1 MKNRITQIIKNM
13 KTVRQMAMALV
24 FVFTLTAAA
33 QSQSSVAHIDVSAL
47 LAEMPEMKAA
57 QAELKK
63 LQETYRADIESS
75 MTELK
80 NKYQQYSNEA
90 ESQSEEENQKRAQE
104 LQGFEKNI
112 GDAQQAAQQELAK
125 KQAELFEPISIK
137 AKAAIEKVAAAQ
149 GFDYVVDASPGLG
162 IIVAKGK
169 DLLPEVKQE
178 LGF

>member
-1 MKNRITQIIKNM
+1 MNRITQIIRNM
-13 KTVRQMAMALV
+13 KTVRLIAMTLV
-24 FVFTLTAAA
+24 LVFTLTAAA

>member
-1 MKNRITQIIKNM
+1 MKQFKKVGVVVVLFLAVTS
-13 KTVRQMAMALV
+13 
-24 FVFTLTAAA
+24 FVNA
-33 QSQSSVAHIDVSAL
+33 QSKVAHINVTEL
-47 LAEMPEMKAA
+47 LGQMPEMIAA

-80 NKYQQYSNEA
+80 NKYTQYSNEA
-90 ESQSEEENQKRAQE
+90 ATKSEEENQKRAQE

-112 GDAQQAAQQELAK
+112 GEAQQAAQQELQK
-125 KQAELFEPISIK
+125 KQAELFEPISLK

-149 GFDYVVDASPGLG
+149 GYDYVIDATQGGGL
-162 IIVAKGK
+162 IVATGR
-169 DLLPEVKQE
+169 DLLAEVKQE